1 MTAFMSDICGYDSG
15 NSRRKPCLSVLWL
28 LRRRT
33 GDLHCTGPNSGAI
46 VVVLVVE
53 IAEPEAGVELEQLV
67 PVTLLASNQ
76 TKNHLWSHSGRF
88 SLRRCLSLASP

>member
-28 LRRRT
+28 LSPV
-33 GDLHCTGPNSGAI
+33 LHCTGPNSGAI
-46 VVVLVVE
+46 VVVLGVE

-76 TKNHLWSHSGRF
+76 TKSHLWSHSGRF